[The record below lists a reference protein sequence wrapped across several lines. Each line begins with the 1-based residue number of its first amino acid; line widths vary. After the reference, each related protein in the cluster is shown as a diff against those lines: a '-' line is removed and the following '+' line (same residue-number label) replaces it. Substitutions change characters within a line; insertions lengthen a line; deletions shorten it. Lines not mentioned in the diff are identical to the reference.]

1 MESFMKASEH
11 GDIAMANT
19 LTEQA
24 ASFLER
30 DVLSGALPPGT
41 KLVIG
46 DLVKRYGIGATPVRE
61 GLSRLVTQGF
71 VQAISQRGFRVAA
84 ISEADLRD
92 VTNVRQ
98 LIEVEA
104 LRLSI
109 AQGDDEW
116 ESNIVAALHK
126 IQLFTRKG
134 EEVFREGATDF
145 DDVHRGFH
153 TALLAACGSPRL
165 LELHRN
171 LYDQAYRYRRL
182 MMVRHEAREN
192 FYDEHKAL
200 AEVVLRRDSAF
211 ACKLVADHLQRTLT
225 YVYPDRKYR

>member
-1 MESFMKASEH
+1 MASLTKASEQ
-11 GDIAMANT
+11 DDTAMTNT

-30 DVLSGALPPGT
+30 DVLSGALPPGK

-61 GLSRLVTQGF
+61 GLSRLVMQGF

-84 ISEADLRD
+84 ISEDDLRD

-98 LIEVEA
+98 LIEIEA

-109 AQGDDEW
+109 AHGDDEW

-134 EEVFREGATDF
+134 EEVFREGAAGF

-182 MMVRHEAREN
+182 MMVRHEVREH
-192 FYDEHKAL
+192 FYDEHEAL
-200 AEVVLRRDSAF
+200 AEVILRRDSAL
-211 ACKLVADHLQRTLT
+211 ACKLLADHLQRTLA
-225 YVYPDRKYR
+225 YVYPSRKYR